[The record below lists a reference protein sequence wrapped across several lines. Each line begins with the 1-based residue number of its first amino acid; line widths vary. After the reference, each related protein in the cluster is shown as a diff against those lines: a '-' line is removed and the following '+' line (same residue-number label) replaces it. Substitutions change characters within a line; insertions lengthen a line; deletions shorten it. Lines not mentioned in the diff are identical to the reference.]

1 VISNSVGDLNC
12 SDKTSFVRIC
22 TIRYDIYWN
31 LLLSNC
37 VVSLLCMYFYTYMHK
52 VKLDH
57 TEQDEQY
64 FTRQTQMNSNDWYHV
79 NWHNRSENA
88 FYLSVSI
95 IQIRIRLLTFTSY
108 FMLLYSSLFET
119 SNKRIQPNENI
130 SIVYEN
136 STLRTVRST
145 KIYYFTVIPKTMFN
159 GSTNE

>member
-119 SNKRIQPNENI
+119 SNKRI
-130 SIVYEN
+130 
-136 STLRTVRST
+136 
-145 KIYYFTVIPKTMFN
+145 
-159 GSTNE
+159 